1 LSFFL
6 NILDG
11 LNECP
16 GHIIIMATNKPEQ
29 LDKALIRPGR
39 IDYNIHFT
47 KATNEDINNIL
58 NFYWNTLEFSE
69 LSELNKK

>member
-16 GHIIIMATNKPEQ
+16 GRIIIMATNKPEQ